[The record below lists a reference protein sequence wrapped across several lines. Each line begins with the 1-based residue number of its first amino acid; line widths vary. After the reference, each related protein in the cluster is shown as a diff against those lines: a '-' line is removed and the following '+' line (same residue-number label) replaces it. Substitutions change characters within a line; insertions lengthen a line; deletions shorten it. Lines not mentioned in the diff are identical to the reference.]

1 MNCSGGSSAMGVIDE
16 REPASM
22 GPEVGVALRLELWG
36 EERFTPEKVRFGRG
50 GGGMYEEGIFRC
62 WLGGKLYEAFRR
74 ISAGEC
80 CSY

>member
-22 GPEVGVALRLELWG
+22 GPEVGVGFRLELCG

-50 GGGMYEEGIFRC
+50 GDGMYEEGIFRC
-62 WLGGKLYEAFRR
+62 WLEERLYEARR
-74 ISAGEC
+74 MS
-80 CSY
+80 